1 MVVHFLILTVLIS
14 RPCQAQSPNRDRVQ
28 VHVDQSAGT
37 ISPVWNFFIAPAP
50 VN

>member
-1 MVVHFLILTVLIS
+1 MEVHFLILTVLVS
-14 RPCQAQSPNRDRVQ
+14 RPCQAQPPNGDRLQ

-37 ISPVWNFFIAPAP
+37 IPPVWNFFIAPAP